1 MLINFIFF
9 IIIAQGKYCFIFPT
23 TFFYRSWYKSLTS
36 LAMNLPFN
44 FATVSILT
52 AAYIVVFTVALSANI
67 LLIFIILK
75 RPTMK
80 TTLNYLFA
88 NMAAANLL
96 VAVFVMP
103 YAVRYLFA
111 TDTWFGG
118 VVGQIS
124 CRFINFVF
132 AISIAVSVLSLSA
145 ISLDQFYAILFP
157 MKRIAVIR
165 NTRFI
170 TMFIWISSVIIMS
183 PYLALFGIREL
194 ERQYQCVYMVLDS
207 TIMEIHF
214 SFMFVFF
221 YAVPLVIMGT
231 LYVLIARKLW
241 FRTIPNNIHS
251 ISRQATE
258 QSKRRVTRMLII
270 VIATFALC
278 WLPVHV
284 LHMCGAFAPQL
295 TRNMAFHWSILITLI
310 ANAHSALNPC
320 LEIALNRKFRG
331 EFFKLLPTCGNFSV
345 WSFRKRNERRRS
357 SHSRINMHTFESFEN
372 MIERIAKRRGRLYDL
387 SAYTQ
392 TLDSCPISLV
402 QYSYHNNEMEI
413 DS

>member
-1 MLINFIFF
+1 
-9 IIIAQGKYCFIFPT
+9 
-23 TFFYRSWYKSLTS
+23 
-36 LAMNLPFN
+36 MNLPFN
-44 FATVSILT
+44 FATVSVLT
-52 AAYIVVFTVALSANI
+52 AAYIVIFTVALSANI

-80 TTLNYLFA
+80 TTINYLFA
-88 NMAAANLL
+88 NMTAANLL
-96 VAVFVMP
+96 AAVFIMP

-111 TDTWFGG
+111 ADTWFGG

-124 CRFINFVF
+124 CRFINLVF
-132 AISIAVSVLSLSA
+132 AVSITVSVLSLTA

-157 MKRIAVIR
+157 IKRIAVIR
-165 NTRFI
+165 NTRFS
-170 TMFIWISSVIIMS
+170 TMLIWISSVIIMS
-183 PYLALFGIREL
+183 PYLAMFGIREL
-194 ERQYQCVYMVLDS
+194 DRQYQCVYVVHN
-207 TIMEIHF
+207 TIIMEIHF
-214 SFMFVFF
+214 SLMFVFF
-221 YAVPLVIMGT
+221 YAVPLVIMKT

-241 FRTIPNNIHS
+241 FRTIPTNIHS

-258 QSKRRVTRMLII
+258 QSKRRIIRMLII

-278 WLPVHV
+278 WLPFHV
-284 LHMCGAFAPQL
+284 LHMCAAFAPQL
-295 TRNMAFHWSILITLI
+295 TRNMASHWSILIVFI
-310 ANAHSALNPC
+310 AHAHSALNPC

-331 EFFKLLPTCGNFSV
+331 EFFKIMPTCGNFPM
-345 WSFRKRNERRRS
+345 WCLRKRNERRQC
-357 SHSRINMHTFESFEN
+357 SHSRINIHTFESVEN

-413 DS
+413 ES